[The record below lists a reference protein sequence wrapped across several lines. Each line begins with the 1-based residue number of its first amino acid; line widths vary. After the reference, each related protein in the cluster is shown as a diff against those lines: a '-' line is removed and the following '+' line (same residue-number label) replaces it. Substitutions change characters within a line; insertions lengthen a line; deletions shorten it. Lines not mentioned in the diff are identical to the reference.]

1 MEKYIINNNTL
12 ALLPAKQLEY
22 DTTVIDIEQTLH
34 TRQTPMHIMSQSCL
48 AYLSVYDGRR
58 GAVIH
63 HTRHKERIV
72 LPGNACER
80 RIFFPTHGTRHIDC
94 CWIAYHHVVSFETL
108 ESDPKLTKVT
118 LSNGK
123 TTTVP
128 ISARS
133 FHTQMLRSFEVLQ
146 IIKRIFP
153 KTT

>member
-1 MEKYIINNNTL
+1 MEKYIINKNTL
-12 ALLPAKQLEY
+12 AILPAKQIEY
-22 DTTVIDIEQTLH
+22 DTIVFETEQTLH
-34 TRQTPMHIMSQSCL
+34 TRQTPIHIIRHSCL
-48 AYLSVYDGRR
+48 AYMSDYDGRR
-58 GAVIH
+58 DAVIH
-63 HTRHKERIV
+63 HTGHKERIV
-72 LPGNACER
+72 IPVNPYER
-80 RIFFPTHGTRHIDC
+80 LIFFPTHGTRHIDC
-94 CWIAYHHVVSFETL
+94 SWIAYHHVISFETL